1 MHNKLVAYG
10 RQTSVGLI
18 SAYEAFLINRN
29 IFCELNFKSYQLWEL
44 DHLILYQ
51 DSEALI
57 FPMYLLIIKNK
68 LFFNVNLSLVPTQ
81 MLT

>member
-1 MHNKLVAYG
+1 MPPESG
-10 RQTSVGLI
+10 RGHLHKEVVI
-18 SAYEAFLINRN
+18 NEAFLINRN
-29 IFCELNFKSYQLWEL
+29 IFYELNFKSYQLRIGPP
-44 DHLILYQ
+44 DTI
-51 DSEALI
+51 SEAHI